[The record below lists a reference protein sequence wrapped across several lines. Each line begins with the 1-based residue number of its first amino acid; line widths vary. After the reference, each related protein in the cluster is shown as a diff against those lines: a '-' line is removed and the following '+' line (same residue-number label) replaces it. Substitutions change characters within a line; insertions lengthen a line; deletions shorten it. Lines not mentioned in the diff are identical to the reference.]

1 MADSSQKLK
10 IDIYSHLARVG
21 KSLSSPR
28 RLHIIDLLCEGPRTV
43 EKLAKET
50 GMTVAN
56 TSQHLQTLLESR
68 LVEFEKQGLYS
79 VYQLSDPAVGI
90 LFHHM
95 QVLGENLITDIQK
108 LLDDVYGEHGEIEQV
123 KPDQLMEKLKKGKVT
138 LIDVR
143 PKEYY
148 DSDHIQGATS
158 IPLEELEKHL
168 EKLPPDQEIIAYCRG
183 RYCLLSVEAV
193 AILNKHGYRAV
204 RLEDDCIS
212 REQRETMSD
221 PV

>member
-1 MADSSQKLK
+1 MSDSSQKLK
-10 IDIYSHLARVG
+10 TDIYNHLARVG
-21 KSLSSPR
+21 KALSSPR
-28 RLHIIDLLCEGPRTV
+28 RLHIIDLLCEGSKTV
-43 EKLAKET
+43 EKLANET
-50 GMTVAN
+50 GMSVAN

-79 VYQLSDPAVGI
+79 IYSLSDPTVSI

-95 QVLGENLITDIQK
+95 QVLGENLIADIQK
-108 LLDDVYGEHGEIEQV
+108 LLNDVYEQHGEIEQV
-123 KPDQLMEKLKKGKVT
+123 APDQLMKKLQKGKVT

-143 PKEYY
+143 PKDHYE
-148 DSDHIQGATS
+148 DDHIEGATS

-193 AILNKHGYRAV
+193 ALLNKHGYRAI
-204 RLEDDCIS
+204 RFEDDC
-212 REQRETMSD
+212 RPWDEK
-221 PV
+221 

>member
-79 VYQLSDPAVGI
+79 VYQLSDPTVGI

-123 KPDQLMEKLKKGKVT
+123 KPDQLMEKLQKGKVT

-148 DSDHIQGATS
+148 DADHIQGATS

-212 REQRETMSD
+212 REQRESMSD
-221 PV
+221 AV